1 MVSRTRETFEARPRL
16 VPPPGATASASL
28 PGYRRAGAGAGRWD
42 PLPPT
47 APPRHVF
54 GACKPSHFGVLGRSS
69 LRSAA
74 DDGVGGFRR
83 LAAGPYPAPARRARR
98 YAGRLRSIHSMA
110 MTLPRGPTG
119 VRLAARSRYGA
130 WWRSA

>member
-47 APPRHVF
+47 APPRHALSGPPIRRPLALNPLDCDDAAE
-54 GACKPSHFGVLGRSS
+54 GAERGERGGEE
-69 LRSAA
+69 
-74 DDGVGGFRR
+74 DVGGLVAEDRDEDEGEQGEV
-83 LAAGPYPAPARRARR
+83 AASV
-98 YAGRLRSIHSMA
+98 GR
-110 MTLPRGPTG
+110 PED
-119 VRLAARSRYGA
+119 
-130 WWRSA
+130 